1 MSKAIRHLMFLIIP
15 VVSVLLC
22 VLLRL
27 AQGEKTEE
35 VVFGI
40 MLGLVFD
47 FIYLIVL
54 LIFKKKATQKW
65 AKQCSQVGCT
75 VLLI

>member
-1 MSKAIRHLMFLIIP
+1 MSKAIRHLMFLIIT
-15 VVSVLLC
+15 VVSVLIC

-40 MLGLVFD
+40 MLGLAFD

-54 LIFKKKATQKW
+54 LIFKKKATQK
-65 AKQCSQVGCT
+65 
-75 VLLI
+75 

>member
-1 MSKAIRHLMFLIIP
+1 MCKAIRCLMFLIIP
-15 VVSVLLC
+15 LVSVLIC

-40 MLGLVFD
+40 MLGVVLD
-47 FIYLIVL
+47 LIYLIAL
-54 LIFKKKATQKW
+54 LIIKKKASEK
-65 AKQCSQVGCT
+65 
-75 VLLI
+75 

>member
-15 VVSVLLC
+15 VVSVLIC

-40 MLGLVFD
+40 ILGLVFD

-54 LIFKKKATQKW
+54 LIFKKKATQK
-65 AKQCSQVGCT
+65 
-75 VLLI
+75 

>member
-15 VVSVLLC
+15 VVSVFIC

-54 LIFKKKATQKW
+54 LIFKKKATQK
-65 AKQCSQVGCT
+65 
-75 VLLI
+75 

>member
-15 VVSVLLC
+15 VVSVLIC

-54 LIFKKKATQKW
+54 LIFKKKATQK
-65 AKQCSQVGCT
+65 
-75 VLLI
+75 

>member
-1 MSKAIRHLMFLIIP
+1 MSKVIRYLMFLIIP
-15 VVSVLLC
+15 LVSVLIC

-40 MLGLVFD
+40 MLGVVLD
-47 FIYLIVL
+47 LIYLIAL
-54 LIFKKKATQKW
+54 LIIKKKASEK
-65 AKQCSQVGCT
+65 
-75 VLLI
+75 

>member
-15 VVSVLLC
+15 VVSVLIC

-40 MLGLVFD
+40 MLGLAFD

-54 LIFKKKATQKW
+54 LIFKKKATQK
-65 AKQCSQVGCT
+65 
-75 VLLI
+75 

>member
-1 MSKAIRHLMFLIIP
+1 MSKVIRYLMFLIIP
-15 VVSVLLC
+15 LVSVLIC

-40 MLGLVFD
+40 MLGVVLD
-47 FIYLIVL
+47 LIYLIAL
-54 LIFKKKATQKW
+54 LIIKKKA
-65 AKQCSQVGCT
+65 S
-75 VLLI
+75 

>member
-1 MSKAIRHLMFLIIP
+1 MFLIIP
-15 VVSVLLC
+15 VVSVLIC

-40 MLGLVFD
+40 MLGLAFD

-54 LIFKKKATQKW
+54 LIFKKKATQK
-65 AKQCSQVGCT
+65 
-75 VLLI
+75 

>member
-1 MSKAIRHLMFLIIP
+1 MSKAIIHLMFLIIP
-15 VVSVLLC
+15 VVSVLIC

-54 LIFKKKATQKW
+54 LIFKKKATQK
-65 AKQCSQVGCT
+65 
-75 VLLI
+75 

>member
-1 MSKAIRHLMFLIIP
+1 MCKAIRCLMFLIIP
-15 VVSVLLC
+15 LVSVLIC

-40 MLGLVFD
+40 MLGVVLD
-47 FIYLIVL
+47 LIYLIAL
-54 LIFKKKATQKW
+54 LIIKKRASEK
-65 AKQCSQVGCT
+65 
-75 VLLI
+75 